1 MSAEEG
7 SKPLVSLANLG
18 TSPERLVRSIF
29 LEGLSPSLTVV
40 PWTGAPL
47 GFTVLGAPRLTGVT
61 TNRFSSLALVGKSSK
76 ISSSAPSPKFL
87 FLVGWVNVS
96 IAAASLLRCSGATV
110 GVALF
115 AFADAVDED
124 GEWRGVRFWGSR
136 TDCA

>member
-1 MSAEEG
+1 
-7 SKPLVSLANLG
+7 
-18 TSPERLVRSIF
+18 
-29 LEGLSPSLTVV
+29 
-40 PWTGAPL
+40 
-47 GFTVLGAPRLTGVT
+47 
-61 TNRFSSLALVGKSSK
+61 
-76 ISSSAPSPKFL
+76 
-87 FLVGWVNVS
+87 VGWVNVS